1 LWLAQALLAL
11 DYLHGHGI
19 VHRDLKLSNLFLN
32 DDGDV
37 LVGDFGLAAFRRG
50 AANEDNSLV
59 GTPQYMSPELLTSD
73 RYGLPTDIWCA
84 HAHDGRSGVALP
96 RRSAQYVHVCPYW
109 RRIPMHTC
117 IA

>member
-1 LWLAQALLAL
+1 MQGKSIPEDQLKLWLAQALLAM

-37 LVGDFGLAAFRRG
+37 LLGDFGLAAFRRG

-59 GTPQYMSPELLTSD
+59 GTPQYMSPELLSSD
-73 RYGLPTDIWCA
+73 RYGLPTDIWCVQVTSVLMYT
-84 HAHDGRSGVALP
+84 GYGIFISGA
-96 RRSAQYVHVCPYW
+96 
-109 RRIPMHTC
+109 
-117 IA
+117 